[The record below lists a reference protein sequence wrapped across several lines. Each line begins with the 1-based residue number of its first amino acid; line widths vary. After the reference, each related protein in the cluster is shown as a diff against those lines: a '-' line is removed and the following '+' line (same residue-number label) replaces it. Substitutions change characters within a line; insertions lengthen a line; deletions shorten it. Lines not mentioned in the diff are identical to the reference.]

1 VYRLK
6 SPLRVNFEL
15 TEACNNACVHCYNF
29 WRYQETG
36 EKISKDNHSRDYE
49 HFERMLDVIIA
60 QEVRTVTFTGGE
72 PLLRKDVLY
81 PLVAKAKAAKL
92 RVLINTNATLLT
104 PDDVEKLRQLQVDGY
119 LVSLLCADETTHN
132 AMTNANSYTRTMQG
146 IEWLVDSGQPVSV
159 NMVTSRDNLPY
170 VRATAQKIS
179 DMGVFQ
185 FSATPMLSCY
195 LSAEHEKINLTPDQ
209 VKQVMRDLVWAK
221 TNLPMNITV
230 LDTVVYCMFSEEER
244 NEFDS
249 ILGERYCCAGISDC
263 ALSPDGDL
271 RPCILSTDVGRN
283 ILTDGWE
290 QPWEKLSA
298 WKEPSMIPSE
308 CLDCSVVG
316 SCGGG
321 CRAAAKAR
329 HGSYKDRDPY
339 MTVPIVTQPSSHS
352 QPTSIRK
359 LEDSDVLSASSD
371 LEWRDEPFG
380 AMLFNGDKCVF
391 LKDDPASFLRSLI
404 ESGPFSISSVWKE
417 YGVAK
422 GDARN
427 FFQTLVADNYNDSI
441 HWAIPVESDTVDVLA
456 MWAHKD
462 AGQTYVEGLLNALS
476 HYKSLL
482 SKDNGLFIGDMNNN
496 VRWDHKTKKEWQWAT
511 YVEELRK
518 LDKHSVWHKTKGEEH
533 GLESVSTLFWY
544 RQPERGY
551 HIDYV
556 FGSELLIEK
565 AKIEIGAHEDW
576 LMHSDHVPL
585 VLDVAN

>member
-1 VYRLK
+1 
-6 SPLRVNFEL
+6 
-15 TEACNNACVHCYNF
+15 
-29 WRYQETG
+29 
-36 EKISKDNHSRDYE
+36 
-49 HFERMLDVIIA
+49 
-60 QEVRTVTFTGGE
+60 
-72 PLLRKDVLY
+72 
-81 PLVAKAKAAKL
+81 
-92 RVLINTNATLLT
+92 
-104 PDDVEKLRQLQVDGY
+104 
-119 LVSLLCADETTHN
+119 
-132 AMTNANSYTRTMQG
+132 
-146 IEWLVDSGQPVSV
+146 
-159 NMVTSRDNLPY
+159 
-170 VRATAQKIS
+170 
-179 DMGVFQ
+179 
-185 FSATPMLSCY
+185 
-195 LSAEHEKINLTPDQ
+195 
-209 VKQVMRDLVWAK
+209 
-221 TNLPMNITV
+221 
-230 LDTVVYCMFSEEER
+230 
-244 NEFDS
+244 
-249 ILGERYCCAGISDC
+249 
-263 ALSPDGDL
+263 
-271 RPCILSTDVGRN
+271 
-283 ILTDGWE
+283 
-290 QPWEKLSA
+290 
-298 WKEPSMIPSE
+298 
-308 CLDCSVVG
+308 
-316 SCGGG
+316 
-321 CRAAAKAR
+321 
-329 HGSYKDRDPY
+329 

-511 YVEELRK
+511 YVEELRE

-533 GLESVSTLFWY
+533 GSESVSTLFWY